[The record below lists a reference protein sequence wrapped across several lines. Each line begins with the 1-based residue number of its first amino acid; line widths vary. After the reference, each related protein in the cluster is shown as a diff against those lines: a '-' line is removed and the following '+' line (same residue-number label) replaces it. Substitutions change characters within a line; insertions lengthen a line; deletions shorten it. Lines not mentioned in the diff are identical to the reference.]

1 MESFCITLTERSLN
15 KVFAAAYD
23 NDVIR
28 QKLAGSEKI
37 TIGEEVV
44 TVNWNVSGAPVVSF
58 ADIANDREALNADG
72 DRLLFTAD
80 MFTITSP
87 IAMKTDKSE
96 PSIIPL
102 EIVAVA
108 YLEDNAVTFKVV
120 GLMIDDSSYSALDRC
135 ILKGICP
142 DLIKSINLV
151 LGFKDASSKPHIF
164 TLDFLKDLGVTAPK
178 QGLQKTNGKIDVW
191 GSEDNSNPYPN
202 ASTLEDYSVI
212 ISNDLLVD
220 VLNINFK
227 KHINESRTSKDFN
240 ETASAS
246 ILGHFGVRAHVDVS
260 AKNAICKSVEGN
272 DLEMGLSPNLTFTGN
287 VILFGANIGSIGYD
301 YSFNPDPIPCKAN
314 VDFSENKI
322 HCELRD
328 FDNFGVLLTPTGDA
342 FTKIESGLVWAL
354 SEAITNFVTGII
366 PSVITIPFD
375 VYIPTVEIRL
385 IDNINLKMNFDSL
398 SNNSTGDA
406 MSFDG
411 QVNATVG

>member
-1 MESFCITLTERSLN
+1 MKSFCITLTEKSLN

-23 NDVIR
+23 NNVIK

-37 TIGEEVV
+37 TIGEEAVN
-44 TVNWNVSGAPVVSF
+44 VNWNVAEAPTVSF
-58 ADIANDREALNADG
+58 ADIAAGREALDAEG
-72 DRLLFTAD
+72 DPLKFTAD
-80 MFTITSP
+80 MFTIF
-87 IAMKTDKSE
+87 AHVDLKTDNSD
-96 PSIIPL
+96 PSNIPL

-108 YLEDNAVTFKVV
+108 YLEGNAVAFKIV
-120 GLMIDDSSYSALDRC
+120 GMMVDDSSYSPFDRG

-164 TLDFLKDLGVTAPK
+164 TLDFLRDLGVTAPN

-191 GSEDNSNPYPN
+191 GSVNNSNPYPN
-202 ASTLEDYSVI
+202 ASTSKDYSVI

-220 VLNINFK
+220 VLNINFQ
-227 KHINESRTSKDFN
+227 KHINECRTSKDFD
-240 ETASAS
+240 ETASAG
-246 ILGHFGVRAHVDVS
+246 ILGHFGVRAHVDAS
-260 AKNAICKSVEGN
+260 ARNAVCRGVEGN
-272 DLEMGLSPNLTFTGN
+272 NLRMGLSPNLTFTGK
-287 VILFGANIGSIGYD
+287 VVLFGANMGSIGYD

-314 VDFSENKI
+314 VNFSDNKI

-342 FTKIESGLVWAL
+342 FTKIESSLVWAL

-375 VYIPTVEIRL
+375 VYIPTVEVGL
-385 IDNINLKMNFDSL
+385 IDNVNLKMNFNSL

-411 QVNATVG
+411 QINAAVG